1 MAAQGLRIDGIRIRD
16 SKDREVTFRGI
27 NVAGDSKFPRY
38 PDQPSHEP
46 KGFFE
51 TDNISFV
58 GRPFTEDEARV
69 HFARLKRWGYNVIRY
84 IVTWEALEPAGWLPC
99 NNKAKSFEP
108 EIAKSS
114 VWSTSKPRASASS

>member
-27 NVAGDSKFPRY
+27 NVAGDSKFPRH
-38 PDQPSHEP
+38 PDQPSNEP
-46 KGFFE
+46 KGFFD

-84 IVTWEALEPAGWLPC
+84 IFTWEALEPSGPGQYDEDFIDHTIKILR
-99 NNKAKSFEP
+99 
-108 EIAKSS
+108 IAKDYG
-114 VWSTSKPRASASS
+114 